1 MNSPTTTPMRAN
13 EMEGVSDAKVQA
25 SAEGTITLVMIWG
38 SEEARG
44 VDEVGVD
51 APRALEGVEEDDEE
65 HDAPGQH
72 DLGEQTEAEDH
83 RDERH
88 QRDAGQRVERHD
100 VGLEHAGQPVAA
112 PEHQAG
118 HEAGGDAGEE
128 APDGGLHG
136 RERHLPD
143 GEPYPGRHQ
152 VDEPLRDRGGPADEE
167 RIDPVEP

>member
-38 SEEARG
+38 SQEARG

-65 HDAPGQH
+65 QDAPGQH
-72 DLGEQTEAEDH
+72 DLGEQTEAQDH

-88 QRDAGQRVERHD
+88 QPERGQRVEAQGEGRKPAD
-100 VGLEHAGQPVAA
+100 GPVAS
-112 PEHQAG
+112 PEHQAR

-128 APDGGLHG
+128 APDGG
-136 RERHLPD
+136 
-143 GEPYPGRHQ
+143 
-152 VDEPLRDRGGPADEE
+152 
-167 RIDPVEP
+167 